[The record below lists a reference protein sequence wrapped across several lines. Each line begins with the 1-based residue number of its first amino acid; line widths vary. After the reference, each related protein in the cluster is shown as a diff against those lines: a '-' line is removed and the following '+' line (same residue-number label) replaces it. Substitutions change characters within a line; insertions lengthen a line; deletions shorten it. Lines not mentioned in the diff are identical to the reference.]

1 MKEHGIAASQDG
13 FSLLEV
19 LIALAIL
26 AVGLLGLAM
35 FQVTAI
41 QGNASAGDAV
51 AATYYGQGKMETLQ
65 LVPYDNLAN
74 SDYGISSDN
83 NVASDNMIRSIT
95 DSRQTIV
102 SKKGQRYYCMWAVTR
117 VPSTPTL
124 KMIRVW
130 VYWWDQR
137 GRSHTVQLVTH
148 RGKVS

>member
-1 MKEHGIAASQDG
+1 MREQGTPESQGG

-19 LIALAIL
+19 LIALTVL

-41 QGNASAGDAV
+41 QGNASASDTV
-51 AATYYGQGKMETLQ
+51 AATYYGQDQMERLQ
-65 LVPYDNLAN
+65 LVPYDNLA
-74 SDYGISSDN
+74 SSPPPGISGDN
-83 NVASDNMIRSIT
+83 VVVNEIRSIT
-95 DSRQTIV
+95 DSDQTTV
-102 SKKGQRYYCMWAVTR
+102 SKKGQRYYRVWSVSAV
-117 VPSTPTL
+117 PATPTL

-137 GRSHTVQLVTH
+137 GIPHTIQFVTQ